1 MTSSNNTMEG
11 ETNIW
16 KRFRTMKQDKKDEPE
31 QVVVVQGK
39 GHNK

>member
-1 MTSSNNTMEG
+1 MTSSNNIMEG

-16 KRFRTMKQDKKDEPE
+16 KRFGVMKQDEKDEP
-31 QVVVVQGK
+31 QQAVVVQGK